1 MPAPRL
7 ALALAALAA
16 TFALAACNE
25 PVPPDKQDPPEPQAP
40 QATEL
45 RDAIQAPIDKA
56 RAVDT
61 QVKDAAQQQRDA
73 IEAQAGG

>member
-1 MPAPRL
+1 MHAPRL
-7 ALALAALAA
+7 AIAALAA
-16 TFALAACNE
+16 AFALAACSK

-40 QATEL
+40 RATEL

-56 RAVDT
+56 RTVDA

-73 IEAQAGG
+73 IEAQTGG